1 MREVCGEGCRYPQAR
16 SGRHAGGVYVGEGK
30 TDVCIPG
37 MVVVGSPR
45 REREAIRQLGSRERR
60 KVREGG
66 GANDYMKGMGRQ
78 TDEGPGG
85 KPKDQAMF
93 PAWVG
98 FGRSPL
104 RGIPVSLN
112 PKTPGWRAGMCVWL
126 RQQAVL
132 LVCLNRPA
140 SRPSGGRGQ

>member
-1 MREVCGEGCRYPQAR
+1 VRGVDTLRLGLADMLAVCMSEKERPTSSVSQVWLSSAR
-16 SGRHAGGVYVGEGK
+16 RGG
-30 TDVCIPG
+30 
-37 MVVVGSPR
+37 
-45 REREAIRQLGSRERR
+45 EREAIRQLGRRRERR